1 MESGKD
7 KYNSLHNNTTRDN
20 NNDKA
25 AAGNCVHHYS
35 GAWYL
40 LYYYDNKLWCLHGII
55 HVLIH
60 ISMHGC
66 YDPANSHDWKGWYYS
81 LEFTEKKTI
90 CKK

>member
-40 LYYYDNKLWCLHGII
+40 LYYHDNKLWCLHGII

-60 ISMHGC
+60 ISMPG
-66 YDPANSHDWKGWYYS
+66 
-81 LEFTEKKTI
+81 LL
-90 CKK
+90 